1 MLNTG
6 GREEEE
12 ARERREMSKKGEK
25 SVNDIFLG
33 YCDSGLI
40 RRFSNES
47 FESRFTSH
55 LVKRNLSANKHRCVH
70 PLDER
75 GS

>member
-6 GREEEE
+6 GREKGNVEK
-12 ARERREMSKKGEK
+12 RRKIGERYFPR
-25 SVNDIFLG
+25 LLR
-33 YCDSGLI
+33 LI

-55 LVKRNLSANKHRCVH
+55 LVKHNLSANKHRCVH
-70 PLDER
+70 PLDDPVDREIF
-75 GS
+75 